1 MSAMAHTSSTSSK
14 RHEGSISTTRCY
26 VETDW
31 EAKEAL
37 RQRELEEARA
47 RAAQMEK
54 TMRWWSDC
62 TANWR
67 EKWSKVRN
75 ERNKAREEA
84 KLLRSKL
91 DSALKDACTYKREKL
106 ELESH
111 NEQMRKELERIH
123 LLLLK
128 HAGQWDHQL
137 LEALDTA
144 ESDRDTSL
152 LPEREE
158 DAHNSDVD
166 RIPEKDSGIDDG
178 SQAAPSAGRSLD
190 TDSETLCTSTSTVVC
205 GGVHGDSW
213 TSENCED
220 MLSSLTT
227 TISASVTTPTATQQN
242 TDVEML
248 YQRLQM
254 LQLRLDETTKTL
266 QVEREEKVSLHR
278 SVERAEGELSEWRE
292 RCEELRA
299 SRQEAVRELLQLQ
312 DQHQDTVA
320 LIRADLLDEATSRE
334 GMDRRLADLRAQL
347 ERLQAENAA
356 EWGKRERLET
366 EKLALE
372 RENKKLRAELRDVQE
387 RLERRGRPLT
397 TADTDLR
404 HLQQEV
410 SDKAKELTDLKHAHN
425 KLKKV
430 LSDKTTE
437 LAHTTRRAE
446 QYEAEVKR
454 LRSRVE
460 ELKRELAVAEDEV
473 DSATNNIRKLQRTN
487 DELQEQVESLQV
499 QLQHLQ
505 TRMRSTMGSH
515 RSPNIL
521 QEEEHSDE
529 DTY

>member
-1 MSAMAHTSSTSSK
+1 MAHAGSTSR
-14 RHEGSISTTRCY
+14 RHDGSITTTRGF

-75 ERNKAREEA
+75 ERNRAREEA

-91 DSALKDACTYKREKL
+91 DSAIKDTCMYKREKM

-111 NEQMRKELERIH
+111 NEQMKKELERIH

-128 HAGQWDHQL
+128 HAGQWDNQLL
-137 LEALDTA
+137 LEALDTT
-144 ESDRDTSL
+144 ESDREPF

-158 DAHNSDVD
+158 DINSCSDID
-166 RIPEKDSGIDDG
+166 RIPEKDSGVDDMSNLG
-178 SQAAPSAGRSLD
+178 ASSKNGE
-190 TDSETLCTSTSTVVC
+190 TDNKCSTMETVSTIMC
-205 GGVHGDSW
+205 GDIDSW
-213 TSENCED
+213 TGDGDEITFCGSVKGQKKDDLEN
-220 MLSSLTT
+220 
-227 TISASVTTPTATQQN
+227 N
-242 TDVEML
+242 DVEMM
-248 YQRLQM
+248 YQKLSM

-266 QVEREEKVSLHR
+266 QVEREEKCNLMR
-278 SVERAEGELSEWRE
+278 TVERSEEELLECKQ

-334 GMDRRLADLRAQL
+334 GMDRRLAELRAQL

-372 RENKKLRAELRDVQE
+372 RENKKLRADLRDVQE
-387 RLERRGRPLT
+387 RLERRGRPVT
-397 TADTDLR
+397 TTDNDLR

-410 SDKAKELTDLKHAHN
+410 SDKAKELTDIKHSHN

-430 LSDKTTE
+430 VTDKTTE

-454 LRSRVE
+454 LRTRVE

-473 DSATNNIRKLQRTN
+473 DSATNNLRKMQRTN

-505 TRMRSTMGSH
+505 TRMRNAVGNH
-515 RSPNIL
+515 RSPSIH
-521 QEEEHSDE
+521 QEEEQSDE
-529 DTY
+529 DVY

>member
-1 MSAMAHTSSTSSK
+1 MAHGGGTSSRS
-14 RHEGSISTTRCY
+14 RHEASLSTGRGY

-31 EAKEAL
+31 EAKEAM

-75 ERNKAREEA
+75 ERNKAREES
-84 KLLRSKL
+84 KMLRSKL
-91 DSALKDACTYKREKL
+91 DSALKDVVTYKREKI

-128 HAGQWDHQL
+128 HAGQWDNQL
-137 LEALDTA
+137 LEALDNGEA
-144 ESDRDTSL
+144 ESDRDASIL
-152 LPEREE
+152 AER
-158 DAHNSDVD
+158 DDNNVSPADFD
-166 RIPEKDSGIDDG
+166 RNPEKDSGVDEM
-178 SQAAPSAGRSLD
+178 SQAGATSKNGDMDHHDGTIDNVSAVDVESWVG
-190 TDSETLCTSTSTVVC
+190 DSEETFCSIKSAKK
-205 GGVHGDSW
+205 DAIES
-213 TSENCED
+213 D
-220 MLSSLTT
+220 M
-227 TISASVTTPTATQQN
+227 
-242 TDVEML
+242 EML
-248 YQRLQM
+248 YQKLSM
-254 LQLRLDETTKTL
+254 LQLRLDEATKTL
-266 QVEREEKVSLHR
+266 QIEREEKVALHKN
-278 SVERAEGELSEWRE
+278 VERVESELGECRQ

-320 LIRADLLDEATSRE
+320 LIRADLLDEASSRE

-366 EKLALE
+366 EKLTLE
-372 RENKKLRAELRDVQE
+372 RENKKVRAELRDIQD
-387 RLERRGRPLT
+387 RLERRGRPVT
-397 TADTDLR
+397 TTDNDLR
-404 HLQQEV
+404 HLQQEL
-410 SDKAKELTDLKHAHN
+410 SDKTKELSDIKHSHN

-430 LSDKTTE
+430 LADKTTE
-437 LAHTTRRAE
+437 LAHTMRRAE

-454 LRSRVE
+454 LRNRVE

-473 DSATNNIRKLQRTN
+473 DSASNNIRKLQRTN

-505 TRMRSTMGSH
+505 TRMRSSVGTH
-515 RSPNIL
+515 RSPSIH
-521 QEEEHSDE
+521 QDEEPSDE
-529 DTY
+529 DNY

>member
-1 MSAMAHTSSTSSK
+1 MAHGGGTSSRRHDASLSSS
-14 RHEGSISTTRCY
+14 RGY

-31 EAKEAL
+31 EAKEAM

-84 KLLRSKL
+84 KMLRSKL
-91 DSALKDACTYKREKL
+91 DSALKDVGTYKREKL

-128 HAGQWDHQL
+128 HAGQWDNQL
-137 LEALDTA
+137 LEALDNA
-144 ESDRDTSL
+144 ESDRDTSI
-152 LPEREE
+152 LPDREE
-158 DAHNSDVD
+158 GNLSPADFD
-166 RIPEKDSGIDDG
+166 RNPEKDSGVDDM
-178 SQAAPSAGRSLD
+178 SQAGAMSKNGDEQRDGTID
-190 TDSETLCTSTSTVVC
+190 TVSTVMC
-205 GGVHGDSW
+205 GDIDSW
-213 TSENCED
+213 TGENEEAYCSIKSSKKDTMEED
-220 MLSSLTT
+220 MEMMYQKLS
-227 TISASVTTPTATQQN
+227 
-242 TDVEML
+242 
-248 YQRLQM
+248 M
-254 LQLRLDETTKTL
+254 LQLRLEEATKTL
-266 QVEREEKVSLHR
+266 QIEREEKVILHKN
-278 SVERAEGELSEWRE
+278 VERAESDLAECRQ

-320 LIRADLLDEATSRE
+320 LIRADLLDEASSRE

-372 RENKKLRAELRDVQE
+372 RENKKVRAELRDIQD
-387 RLERRGRPLT
+387 RMERRGRPVT
-397 TADTDLR
+397 TTDNDLR
-404 HLQQEV
+404 HLQQEL
-410 SDKAKELTDLKHAHN
+410 SDKTKELSDIKHSHN

-430 LSDKTTE
+430 LADKTTE
-437 LAHTTRRAE
+437 LAHTMRRAE

-454 LRSRVE
+454 LRNRVE

-473 DSATNNIRKLQRTN
+473 DSASNNIRKLQRTN

-505 TRMRSTMGSH
+505 TRMRSSVGAR
-515 RSPNIL
+515 RSPSIH
-521 QEEEHSDE
+521 QEEEQSDE